1 MYNISSQ
8 KASVCRPTKVQPI
21 PSSGQRL
28 WKKMQLNQRVSHPMQ
43 IKHTPKTL
51 DQEKRRVPS
60 AEPEILCSSALN
72 MVNICQK
79 VRPALLITQ
88 THKQKPPVSGHH
100 NHHLVYFLHSNTIQ
114 DDENVMEYWFLRPT
128 KVWASHLAN
137 DRDVQVCKVGNNLNL
152 CLSFLPGLPC
162 CTLCSRFPKLH
173 VTSWQCPATSMW
185 TITSLTW
192 EQYYA
197 V

>member
-1 MYNISSQ
+1 
-8 KASVCRPTKVQPI
+8 
-21 PSSGQRL
+21 
-28 WKKMQLNQRVSHPMQ
+28 LNQRVSHPMQ

-79 VRPALLITQ
+79 VHPTSLITQ
-88 THKQKPPVSGHH
+88 THKQKPPVGGHY

-128 KVWASHLAN
+128 KV
-137 DRDVQVCKVGNNLNL
+137 
-152 CLSFLPGLPC
+152 
-162 CTLCSRFPKLH
+162 
-173 VTSWQCPATSMW
+173 
-185 TITSLTW
+185 
-192 EQYYA
+192 
-197 V
+197 